1 MEIDG
6 PWGADN
12 DDPSTNNTDA
22 QNPGNFDTEAAA
34 AWRERENRQKSIRV
48 LMMFLLM
55 LLIMDGDE
63 QNAANRRH
71 NGLRKQRQKL
81 KNANRT
87 NAFEPAVYQSRWVQD
102 LHLRELV
109 TQDVRYQALIAKN
122 EGRNYESEVLQWAQ
136 QQADQE
142 KDLFDQEQE
151 KRPGVVKQEVVP
163 DPEEKHKVF
172 HYPWNTTGFYRGE
185 WTREVKNETSTST
198 TDNTEKESQAPKVA
212 EKRKPQV
219 LDAVELEQAMIETLK
234 AHKERMGVFLLP
246 DDQMISLRDDHNFT
260 SRGYEGKT
268 MDAAGKMYDPVQ
280 ANEMTDYDPDTASLL
295 TPPQVTLTHDNG
307 HAAFQLYSR
316 SIPSMKEL
324 SLVDGFVKLYDSTSA
339 GYSTRKDILLRVRGV
354 LIHSIGK
361 ISLVSNGHLNR
372 SALVIGSGDYRDDV
386 VQAADVNHRRRRL
399 KEALANI
406 DIDTADIDGIREE
419 AVTLFADDVA
429 AKGNKYDWSLASPD
443 TTGMPNRKLLVDS
456 PGATQKESPE
466 RNMATPLQELLG
478 LTDDTTSSSRED
490 ATITPDEKQ
499 SSSSLLVVE
508 QEAKA
513 TEPRQ
518 LTNLPEA
525 VLVSADKEK
534 PKVASSSREQ
544 KSKSSA
550 SVARKATEVT
560 EEVWVGRKATE
571 VTEGVSS
578 PADSDRIPRW
588 SDIVIPF
595 PFVRDD
601 KDESIRKVK
610 TQAARRM
617 PSREQKLEANAA
629 LCEFEI
635 NLNVK
640 EEEWTIGEWRNLFSR
655 RIEEAK
661 KLDPA
666 SQPSDTTVEEGTGKR
681 MNAGVTARTKV
692 LQEQAL
698 VMKMLGSIHSP
709 NCNFTAHLNATALRT
724 DWDAT
729 KGKTINYSFYMMIVC
744 LTQIMMLLR
753 QLLHSQSPSAATR
766 VSLLCVGWQTVIDAL
781 ICLAHI
787 YFSLAMQPLF
797 SAFASVAFFKLLIFC
812 VIEMKYMAII
822 IQARNNSNGGEST
835 EVLRR
840 QVAMLHLRFYVA
852 LFGAM
857 LLMFYAFDRY
867 RTLFMLVLYSFWV
880 PQIVMNVVTEAK
892 NPMHQ
897 YYIYGMSITRLFVPL
912 YVFAVRDNFLKEVWP
927 DTAVTDTFTC
937 QLVVL
942 WVGLQTFILIG
953 QGKYGARFMIP
964 ARCLP
969 PKFDY
974 SRPLPAS
981 MLPPGFVEIQHTDAL
996 AESSPF
1002 KTSLSESQALLDEV
1016 STSRGR
1022 TRHPTATTTRNRIRG
1037 KRANLTN
1044 RTESMTSEAVDSIKP
1059 SSPCTHDLDCSICYD
1074 GIDIRDRP
1082 AYMLAPCDHIFHRDC
1097 LVQWMDVKMEW

>member
-1 MEIDG
+1 MSDPTIARMTAIPETHPPTPVPMEIEG
-6 PWGADN
+6 PWDN
-12 DDPSTNNTDA
+12 DPSTNPNAGDDPA
-22 QNPGNFDTEAAA
+22 MLDTEAAA

-71 NGLRKQRQKL
+71 NGLRKRK
-81 KNANRT
+81 KKANAT
-87 NAFEPAVYQSRWVQD
+87 NVFEPVVYQSRLVQD

-109 TQDVRYQALIAKN
+109 TNDVRYQALIEKN

-136 QQADQE
+136 QQAEQE
-142 KDLFDQEQE
+142 KDLFDQEE
-151 KRPGVVKQEVVP
+151 KRGVVKEEVVP
-163 DPEEKHKVF
+163 DPEEKRKVF

-185 WTREVKNETSTST
+185 WTRAVKNETSTTDT
-198 TDNTEKESQAPKVA
+198 TDNESQAAKVV
-212 EKRKPQV
+212 EKKEPEV
-219 LDAVELEQAMIETLK
+219 LDAVELEKAMVETLK
-234 AHKERMGVFLLP
+234 ARKERMGVFLLP
-246 DDQMISLRDDHNFT
+246 DDKMISLRDDHNFT
-260 SRGYEGKT
+260 SRGWEGKT

-280 ANEMTDYDPDTASLL
+280 ADEMADYDPAASL
-295 TPPQVTLTHDNG
+295 TPQVTLTHDTG

-372 SALVIGSGDYRDDV
+372 SALVIGSGVHHHNNV
-386 VQAADVNHRRRRL
+386 VHAADVGHRRRRL

-406 DIDTADIDGIREE
+406 DIDTADIDSIRKE

-429 AKGNKYDWSLASPD
+429 AKGKYDWSLASPD
-443 TTGMPNRKLLVDS
+443 MRKLLMDS
-456 PGATQKESPE
+456 LEAAQKQSQEMHTATH
-466 RNMATPLQELLG
+466 LQELAG
-478 LTDDTTSSSRED
+478 LTDDTT
-490 ATITPDEKQ
+490 AADEQ
-499 SSSSLLVVE
+499 SSSLLVD
-508 QEAKA
+508 QEVKQ

-518 LTNLPEA
+518 LGNLPEA
-525 VLVSADKEK
+525 VVVAAQEK
-534 PKVASSSREQ
+534 PKE
-544 KSKSSA
+544 SKSSA
-550 SVARKATEVT
+550 SVARKATEIA
-560 EEVWVGRKATE
+560 EEVLVARKGTE
-571 VTEGVSS
+571 VTEGVPS

-588 SDIVIPF
+588 SDIVIPY

-610 TQAARRM
+610 SQASRRM

-635 NLNVK
+635 NLNVQ
-640 EEEWTIGEWRNLFSR
+640 EEEWTVGEWRNLFSR

-666 SQPSDTTVEEGTGKR
+666 SKPSDTGVEEGTGKR
-681 MNAGVTARTKV
+681 MNAGVQARTKV

-744 LTQIMMLLR
+744 LTQIMILLR

-857 LLMFYAFDRY
+857 LVMFYAFDRY
-867 RTLFMLVLYSFWV
+867 RTFFMLVLYSFWV

-927 DTAVTDTFTC
+927 DTVTDTFMC

-942 WVGLQTFILIG
+942 WVGIQTFILIG

-981 MLPPGFVEIQHTDAL
+981 MLPPGFMEIQHTDSL
-996 AESSPF
+996 QESPLKKS
-1002 KTSLSESQALLDEV
+1002 SESEALLDEE

-1059 SSPCTHDLDCSICYD
+1059 SSPCTHGLDCSICYEN
-1074 GIDIRDRP
+1074 IDIRDRP

-1097 LVQWMDVKMEW
+1097 LVQWMDVKRECPICRTELPAL

>member
-1 MEIDG
+1 MEIDAL
-6 PWGADN
+6 P
-12 DDPSTNNTDA
+12 DDPSNNTNETFDA
-22 QNPGNFDTEAAA
+22 EAAS
-34 AWRERENRQKSIRV
+34 AWREREERQRSIRV

-63 QNAANRRH
+63 GGQNSNSNRRH
-71 NGLRKQRQKL
+71 PGLRKRKKKTSNETL
-81 KNANRT
+81 
-87 NAFEPAVYQSRWVQD
+87 FEPAVYQSRLMQD
-102 LHLRELV
+102 VHLRELV
-109 TQDVRYQALIAKN
+109 TKDSRYQALIEKN
-122 EGRNYESEVLQWAQ
+122 EGRNYDLEVLQWAE
-136 QQADQE
+136 QQAEQE
-142 KDLFDQEQE
+142 KDLFAQEE
-151 KRPGVVKQEVVP
+151 MKGVVKQEVEP
-163 DPEEKHKVF
+163 DPEENHKVF

-185 WTREVKNETSTST
+185 WTREDKKNEKS
-198 TDNTEKESQAPKVA
+198 EAAKVA
-212 EKRKPQV
+212 EKKQPEV
-219 LDAVELEQAMIETLK
+219 LDAVELEKAMLETLK
-234 AHKERMGVFLLP
+234 ARKERMGVFLLP
-246 DDQMISLRDDHNFT
+246 QDKMISLRNDHNFT
-260 SRGYEGKT
+260 SRGWEGKT
-268 MDAAGKMYDPVQ
+268 MDAAGKMYEPVE
-280 ANEMTDYDPDTASLL
+280 ADKTSESDSDASLAA
-295 TPPQVTLTHDNG
+295 QVTLTHANG

-324 SLVDGFVKLYDSTSA
+324 SLVDGFIKLYDSTSA

-372 SALVIGSGDYRDDV
+372 SALVIGSSSDHHDNVQVDV
-386 VQAADVNHRRRRL
+386 DRHRRL

-406 DIDTADIDGIREE
+406 DTADIDSIRDD
-419 AVTLFADDVA
+419 AVTLFADDLA
-429 AKGNKYDWSLASPD
+429 LKGKYDWSLASPD
-443 TTGMPNRKLLVDS
+443 MPNRKLPMN
-456 PGATQKESPE
+456 PGPSQKNSQEMDTVTLPQEVAE
-466 RNMATPLQELLG
+466 R
-478 LTDDTTSSSRED
+478 TDDTSSASALASSSSAHEDAAVHTITADEVSSSLAGEQEANQAGLSQRAHLPKALAVSVEEKTKVVSSRE
-490 ATITPDEKQ
+490 
-499 SSSSLLVVE
+499 
-508 QEAKA
+508 
-513 TEPRQ
+513 
-518 LTNLPEA
+518 
-525 VLVSADKEK
+525 KES
-534 PKVASSSREQ
+534 VF
-544 KSKSSA
+544 

-560 EEVWVGRKATE
+560 EEIL
-571 VTEGVSS
+571 S
-578 PADSDRIPRW
+578 PDDSDRIPRW
-588 SDIVIPF
+588 SDIVIPY

-601 KDESIRKVK
+601 KDETIRKVK
-610 TQAARRM
+610 TPAARRM

-629 LCEFEI
+629 PCEFEI

-640 EEEWTIGEWRNLFSR
+640 EEEWTVGEWRSLLSR
-655 RIEEAK
+655 RIQEAK

-666 SQPSDTTVEEGTGKR
+666 SQPSDTVAEDRGKR
-681 MNAGVTARTKV
+681 VNAGVSTRTKV

-709 NCNFTAHLNATALRT
+709 NCNFTAALNATALRT

-744 LTQIMMLLR
+744 LTQIMILLR
-753 QLLHSQSPSAATR
+753 QLLHSQAQSAATR

-822 IQARNNSNGGEST
+822 IQARNNSNGGQST
-835 EVLRR
+835 DVLRR

-857 LLMFYAFDRY
+857 ILMFYVFDTH
-867 RTLFMLVLYSFWV
+867 RTVFMLVLYSFWV

-892 NPMHQ
+892 APMHQ

-927 DTAVTDTFTC
+927 DSVTDTFMC

-942 WVGLQTFILIG
+942 WVGIQTFLLIG

-974 SRPLPAS
+974 SRPLPPS
-981 MLPPGFVEIQHTDAL
+981 ILKMLPPGALDIQHTDPL
-996 AESSPF
+996 EESPL
-1002 KTSLSESQALLDEV
+1002 KTLSESQALLDEE
-1016 STSRGR
+1016 STLRGR
-1022 TRHPTATTTRNRIRG
+1022 TRHTTAVTTRNRIHG

-1044 RTESMTSEAVDSIKP
+1044 RTESMTSEIVDPIKP
-1059 SSPCTHDLDCSICYD
+1059 ISPCTHGLDCSICYED
-1074 GIDIRDRP
+1074 IDIRDRP

-1097 LVQWMDVKMEW
+1097 LVQWMDVKMECPICRTELPAL